1 MIYTIKYAILRYIR
15 LTLSAITDT
24 IQEQPVNFSIH
35 FIWGREV
42 VLWCICII
50 VKVVKEYICSTATNK
65 LVRNAAWKSVS
76 WRSLTWI
83 MWPWIRKHDSSSA
96 IAAQMTSNYKHWAL
110 HIVCTN
116 IVNGTRN
123 YRHNYHRPRL
133 SPIHWLTEWHETKRE
148 WVLYVLTPITPLLQA
163 VIQRA
168 FRKLTGFGNALSYLF
183 P

>member
-1 MIYTIKYAILRYIR
+1 MYFGEIYIISVHSAMVYTIKYAILRYIR

-65 LVRNAAWKSVS
+65 LVQNDPWKSVS

-110 HIVCTN
+110 HIVCISTA
-116 IVNGTRN
+116 NGIKNFIGSNAKISNVRICMPDKIF
-123 YRHNYHRPRL
+123 YIL
-133 SPIHWLTEWHETKRE
+133 SGTYF
-148 WVLYVLTPITPLLQA
+148 VPL
-163 VIQRA
+163 
-168 FRKLTGFGNALSYLF
+168 FENPK
-183 P
+183 